1 MLKSS
6 SWRESPSD
14 RRTRKLRNRR
24 SSDEE
29 MDNGWNPQRNGTI
42 GTIPSLFPEEA
53 KSMQYFAT
61 PNVFAPS
68 KMEGFVFSPI
78 KQEDVDQLG
87 KQNQPHKKP
96 ENTLFN
102 QYEEKI
108 RPCIDLIDT
117 LRALGVEK
125 DLALPAIAVI
135 GDQSSGKSSVL
146 EALSGVALPR
156 GSGIVTRC
164 PLELRLKK
172 LLPGEKW
179 NGKISYLGKYMELAN
194 PSMVEIEIRKAQN
207 IIAGDGVAISDKL
220 ITLEIRSPEVPD
232 LTLIDLPGIARVAV
246 GNQPVNI
253 GDQIKKLIKT
263 FIDKQE
269 TINLVVVPSN
279 VDIATTEALKMAQE
293 VDPNGERTLGI
304 VTKPD
309 LMDRGTEG
317 TVVNIVRNQ
326 VIPLKKG
333 YMIVKCRG
341 QQDIQSNMTLAS
353 ALKEERAFFEKHK
366 CFSILL
372 QEKKATVPL
381 LAEKL
386 TSELVEHISKSLPT
400 LEEQIRFQL
409 QKTDTEMQ
417 RYGKAVPK
425 TDGEKQYFL
434 AEKIEHFIADFGS
447 TVQGEESVS
456 ENEARLF
463 TKVRKEF
470 QKWGEGVAS
479 SGLKI
484 QESLLPEKWKFEN
497 QYRGRELPGF
507 LNYHTF
513 EMIIRKYINNLEM
526 PAVDILTRVTEIVRQ
541 GFVAIAKSHFEGFH
555 NLHSEAK
562 NRIESIIEKQAKEAE
577 AIVRIQFAM
586 EKTLFCQ
593 DNHYQSCLRAVKE
606 AARGGKTTAIAEEGT
621 AIAETAFHLE
631 AYFKTVIKRLSSQIP
646 LIIQYFILNK
656 YEYRL
661 KNEMMLLL
669 SQRENLS
676 LLVQE
681 RTDAAEQRQFLSDR
695 IDRLVQARDHLARLL
710 G

>member
-6 SWRESPSD
+6 SRRDSPSD
-14 RRTRKLRNRR
+14 RRTRKIWNRR

-29 MDNGWNPQRNGTI
+29 MDNPRNTQQNGTI
-42 GTIPSLFPEEA
+42 GTFPALLPEEA
-53 KSMQYFAT
+53 KPAYFAA
-61 PNVFAPS
+61 PNVFVPS
-68 KMEGFVFSPI
+68 KTEGFVFNPI
-78 KQEDVDQLG
+78 KKEDVNQLG
-87 KQNQPHKKP
+87 EQNQPNKKP

-108 RPCIDLIDT
+108 RPCIDLIDS

-179 NGKISYLGKYMELAN
+179 NGKISYLEKNIELAN

-207 IIAGDGVAISDKL
+207 IIAGDGLGISDKP
-220 ITLEIRSPEVPD
+220 ISLEIRSPQVPD

-304 VTKPD
+304 MTKPD
-309 LMDRGTEG
+309 LMDRGTEV

-353 ALKEERAFFEKHK
+353 AIKEERAFFEKHK

-386 TSELVEHISKSLPT
+386 TSQLVEHINKSLPT
-400 LEEQIRFQL
+400 LEEQISFQL
-409 QKTDTEMQ
+409 QKTNAEMQ
-417 RYGKAVPK
+417 RYGKGMPK
-425 TDGEKQYFL
+425 TDGERQYFL
-434 AEKIEHFIADFGS
+434 TEKIQWFNADVGS
-447 TVQGEESVS
+447 TVQGEEKLF

-470 QKWGEGVAS
+470 QKWGKIVAS

-484 QESLLPEKWKFEN
+484 QESLISEKWKFEN

-507 LNYHTF
+507 INYKTF
-513 EMIIRKYINNLEM
+513 EMIIRDHITKLEM
-526 PAVDILTRVTEIVRQ
+526 PALETVARVTEIVRQ
-541 GFVAIAKSHFEGFH
+541 GFVAIAKCHFEDFH
-555 NLHSEAK
+555 YLHLEAK
-562 NRIESIIEKQAKEAE
+562 NRIESIREKQAKEAE
-577 AIVRIQFAM
+577 ATVKIQFAM
-586 EKTLFCQ
+586 EQTLYCQ
-593 DNHYQSCLRAVKE
+593 DKFYQGYLRAAKE
-606 AARGGKTTAIAEEGT
+606 AAKEEEITAIAEEGT
-621 AIAETAFHLE
+621 AIAETGFHLE
-631 AYFKTVIKRLSSQIP
+631 AYFKSATKRLSSQIP
-646 LIIQYFILNK
+646 LVIQYFILKK
-656 YEYRL
+656 YGDNL
-661 KNEMMLLL
+661 QNEMMQLL
-669 SQRENLS
+669 QQKEKLS
-676 LLVQE
+676 LLTQE
-681 RTDAAEQRQFLSDR
+681 RADAAEQRQFLSDR
-695 IDRLVQARDHLARLL
+695 IDRLAQARDHLARFL